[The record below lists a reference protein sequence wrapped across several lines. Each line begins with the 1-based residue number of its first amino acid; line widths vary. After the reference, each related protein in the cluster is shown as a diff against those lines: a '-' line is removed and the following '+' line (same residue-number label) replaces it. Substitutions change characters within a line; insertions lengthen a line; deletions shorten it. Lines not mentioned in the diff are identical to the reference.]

1 MSETSLTR
9 RAFAHQFAFGFTGAS
24 AVTGIV
30 LAQEATTPKKK
41 EGDAT
46 GSEERPLPP
55 EEAYLLGLILRR
67 YPDKRLDE
75 AAVTAIIKDIRGDVI
90 RGRVLSNF
98 PLQNG
103 DEPNPGFRVWRREA

>member
-9 RAFAHQFAFGFTGAS
+9 RAFAHQFALGVTGAS
-24 AVTGIV
+24 AFAGTA
-30 LAQEATTPKKK
+30 LAQEAKAPKKDS
-41 EGDAT
+41 DAT
-46 GSEERPLPP
+46 GSEERQLPP

-75 AAVTAIIKDIRGDVI
+75 AAVTAIIKDIRGDVM

-103 DEPNPGFRVWRREA
+103 DEPNPGFRAWRGEN